1 MSVLDAGQEDTP
13 WQAKFPTPRT
23 KEPGAITRDELLAR
37 FESGEKGGQ
46 DFLLVDVRRTD
57 HEGGTI
63 THSTNLPAQ
72 TLYYSIPSIYN
83 LLQSGKIPLVIFY
96 CGTSRGRGT
105 RTAAW
110 FNDFIEDQRKA
121 GSESDDGFMIQSVI
135 LKGGIKG
142 WVNAGEEYQKWMTAF
157 EPDYWT
163 QFADLR
169 L

>member
-1 MSVLDAGQEDTP
+1 MPHHSHFGCAAYSAFITGQVLEG
-13 WQAKFPTPRT
+13 
-23 KEPGAITRDELLAR
+23 LALAHQPYLR
-37 FESGEKGGQ
+37 Q
-46 DFLLVDVRRTD
+46 
-57 HEGGTI
+57 GGTI

-72 TLYYSIPSIYN
+72 TLYYSIPSIYS
-83 LLQSGKIPLVIFY
+83 LLQSAKIPLAIFY

-105 RTAAW
+105 RGAAW
-110 FNDFIEDQRKA
+110 FHDYIEDQRES
-121 GSESDDGFMIQSVI
+121 GSTSDDGGKIKSVI